1 MSTTVDERV
10 VEMRFD
16 NRQFENNVQTSL
28 STLDKLKR
36 SLNLDGA
43 VKGLEGINAAS
54 KNCDMSGLS
63 SAVQTVQARFSAL
76 EVMAVTA
83 LANITN
89 SVINTGKQMLHSLTI
104 EPIKQGFEEYELKM
118 GSIQT
123 IMMSTGASLE
133 DVNKYLQ
140 ELNTYSD
147 KTIYSFQD
155 MTSNIGKFTNAGVK
169 LEDAVMAIQGI
180 SNEAAVSG
188 ANANEASRA
197 MYNFAQALSAGY
209 VKLIDWKSIENANM
223 ATVEFKTQLLEA
235 AVAAG
240 TVEKTADGMYK
251 VLSKNN
257 QGSTM
262 DETINATKNF
272 NDSLQYQWM
281 TTDVLVNT
289 LRDYAD
295 ETTEIGKK
303 AFAAAQEV
311 KTFSQLM
318 DTLKEAV
325 GSGWANTWEILFGD
339 FNEAKAMW
347 TDASNYFGGI
357 IDAMSDARNS
367 MLQGWKDLGG
377 RTAVIDAIK
386 NAFGALVSVVKP
398 VKDAFREI
406 FPPTTSQ
413 QLYNMTITLKE
424 FTSHLKL
431 SDTASANLKRTFKG
445 IFAVLDIGKQAFSAL
460 FKTITPLFGG
470 FKTLGGGVLGVT
482 GNIGD
487 FLVSVDEFIKKND
500 IFGKSVQGVI
510 DFIGKAV
517 NAFKDFAEEVKD
529 KFDLPD
535 LDTIK
540 ESVKDFLNILK
551 DKIKVPGLELLH
563 SMLERV
569 HVRMSQVGD
578 AAGDMKG
585 GVIIAIG
592 AMGEALSK
600 CKFLQLL
607 QALWNSVKTIV
618 GGIAQVI
625 GGLADTII
633 EKLGNADFS
642 GIIDL
647 LNGLSL
653 GGIAVGLTKFINSLS
668 NPLDSLGDIMEN
680 VTGILDGVRGCFEE
694 YQNQLKAGTLVKIA
708 TAIGILAAS
717 IVAISLVDSD
727 KLAGSLGAIT
737 VMMTELIA
745 AMAVFNKLDG
755 VTGKGTTKLI
765 VFASAVL
772 VLSSAVKKMA
782 SLSWGELARGLVGV
796 GVLLAELDVFMATAK
811 FNKKAMSNA
820 AAMVIFAAAVKVL
833 ASAVNGFSSLSW
845 EEMAKGLLGVGV
857 LLAEVDIFLNTAK
870 FSGKAMST
878 ATGILIMAAALK
890 VLASVCGDFAQ
901 MQWGEIGKGLVAV
914 GALLLEVAAFT
925 KLTGNAKHVIS
936 SGLAL
941 VEIAAAMKIF
951 ASAMSDFARF
961 SWEEIGKGLAA
972 MGGALAEVAIATN
985 LMPKNMVGIGAGL
998 VVVGAALEIVAD
1010 ALGKMG
1016 KFSWEEIAKGL
1027 VAMGGA
1033 LAELSIGLNL
1043 MNGTLA
1049 GSAAMLVAATAL
1061 AVLTPVLSILG
1072 AMSWGGIAKGL
1083 ITIAGAF
1090 TVIGVA
1096 GAALTPLVGTIL
1108 ALSGAF
1114 ALIGVGVV
1122 AIGAGLLAAG
1132 LGLSALAVGFT
1143 AFAAS
1148 LTAGAT
1154 AVVAGLTVIITGVAG
1169 LIPAIVAKI
1178 GEAIVEL
1185 CKVITASAPVI
1196 GETIK
1201 AVVLTL
1207 VDVLVECVPAI
1218 ADGALALIAGVLEA
1232 LVAYTPSIVDSI
1244 FQFLIA
1250 VLDGIEKNLPKL
1262 IQSAINVLMAF
1273 FSGVIDALSGIDVD
1287 VLVKGIAGI
1296 GLLSA
1301 IMVAL
1306 SAVAGLIPGAMAG
1319 VLGMGV
1325 VIAELA
1331 LVLAAVGALAQIPG
1345 LSWLIGEGGKLL
1357 QGIGTAIGQ
1366 FVGGIV
1372 GGFMSGVSSQ
1382 FPQIGT
1388 DLSAF
1393 MTNIQPFIEGA
1404 KSIDASMMEGVKA
1417 LSETILIL
1425 TAADILQG
1433 LTSWFTGGSSLS
1445 DFAEELV
1452 PFGAAMKSYSNAISG
1467 INPEIVTASATAA
1480 KALAEMASNLPNSG
1494 GVVGWFMG
1502 ENDMDQFAAGLVPFG
1517 EAMKAYGEAVSGIDA
1532 ASIESSAIA
1541 GQALT
1546 ELANTVPNT
1555 GGVVGWFAGN
1565 NDLGDFAEQIIPFGE
1580 AMKLYGDSVAGIN
1593 SESIQA
1599 SSIAGKALTELAN
1612 TVPNTG
1618 GVVSWFTGNNDLDTF
1633 GEQIVPFGEAMKAY
1647 GDAVA
1652 GIDGEAVT
1660 ASATA
1665 GLALTELANTVPNT
1679 GGVVSWFTGNN
1690 DLDTFGEQIV
1700 VFGAAMKKYGDVVAG
1715 IDAAAV
1721 TASTTAGLALVE
1733 LSNGLD
1739 NSGGV
1744 VSWFTGDN
1752 DLADFAKG
1760 IIPFGEAMKSY
1771 SDAVSGINP
1780 SAVTASAVAAQSLA
1794 TLEGNLPAIGGL
1806 SEIMNGGNSLAGFAK
1821 ELIPFGEAMKLYS
1834 DAVIGV
1840 NPVAVTASAL
1850 AAQSLA
1856 RLEENLPDIGGLSEI
1871 FTGGNSLAEFAKE
1884 LIPFGGAMKSY
1895 SDAVSGINP
1904 GAVTASATAAQSL
1917 SELEANLPDVG
1928 GIAGWFVGDTDLGEF
1943 AERLIPFGE
1952 AMLSY
1957 SNAINGINPE
1967 AVTASATAAQALAT
1981 LEANLPKTGGVISW
1995 FAGDNDLESF
2005 AKGITPFGEGM
2016 KEYSLAVTGINAD
2029 AVVNSAT
2036 AGSALIELAK
2046 TLPTTGGI
2054 IGWFTGEN
2062 DLASFAKG
2070 IVPFGEA
2077 MKEYSLAVTGI
2088 NADAVINSATA
2099 GKALIELAKTV
2110 PNTGGVVSWFTGGK
2124 DMGQF
2129 SEQLMPFGKAM
2140 KAYSD
2145 SISGIDVE
2153 AVTNSATAGKALVEL
2168 ANTLPNTGG
2177 VVSWF
2182 TGSNDIGAF
2191 GESLI
2196 LFGKNFAQYSDY
2208 MKNVDAGIVTATTN
2222 AASSIVELQK
2232 SLPEE
2237 GGWFSKDV
2245 SLADFGKD
2253 MSSFGSYFSSYYA
2266 YISSVDTG
2274 ILSSVITQT
2283 NRLVE
2288 MAKGMVGLDVSG
2300 MTSFSSALTKLGET
2314 GVTGFINAFNNAE
2327 SKVKAA
2333 ASNMLTA
2340 FINGANAKKTDTT
2353 TTFTNIVQ
2361 AVLTAIK
2368 AKQPEFQTVGSTL
2381 MVKFIAG
2388 VKSQDNNARTTFTT
2402 IISGCLTA
2410 IKNKY
2415 AEFQTVGTQTMI
2427 KFIAGVRSQDNNART
2442 TYTNIM
2448 NGCLTAIKNK
2458 YTEFQTVGTQ
2468 TMIKFIAGVK
2478 SKDNEAR
2485 TTFTTIISGCLTAIK
2500 IKYAE
2505 FEAVGRG
2512 CMEKLI
2518 SGVKSKDANVKDS
2531 FTSSLNN
2538 AVNAVKGYRDQFYSA
2553 GSYLVDGFAAGI
2565 SENTYKAEAKA
2576 RAMASAA
2583 ARAAEKELDEHSPS
2597 KVGYRIGDFFG
2608 VAFVNAI
2615 GDYEDEAYDVSSD
2628 MANAAKTG
2636 LGNAISKIRDFITNG
2651 IDAEPTIRPVLDLSN
2666 VESRISKLNT
2676 MLSRTQALSISASIN
2691 KDRASEIQNGGGKP
2705 NTNSTFTF
2713 TQNNYSPK
2721 SLSRV
2726 ELYRQTN
2733 NQFSAFERMV
2743 KA

>member
-1 MSTTVDERV
+1 MSSTIDERV

-16 NRQFENNVQTSL
+16 NRQFESNVQTSL

-43 VKGLEGINAAS
+43 TKGLEGISAAS

-89 SVINTGKQMLHSLTI
+89 SVINTGKQMLSSLTI
-104 EPIKQGFEEYELKM
+104 EPIKDGFAEYELKM

-123 IMMSTGASLE
+123 IMMSTGASLQ
-133 DVNKYLQ
+133 DVNKYLN
-140 ELNTYSD
+140 ELNTYAD
-147 KTIYSFQD
+147 RTIYSFAD

-240 TVEKTADGMYK
+240 TVEKTTDGMYR
-251 VLSKNN
+251 VLTENN

-262 DETINATKNF
+262 DEAIDATKNF

-295 ETTEIGKK
+295 ETTDIGKK

-311 KTFSQLM
+311 KTFTQLM

-325 GSGWANTWEILFGD
+325 GSGWAMTWEILFGD

-347 TDASNYFGGI
+347 TDASNYFGGM

-406 FPPTTSQ
+406 FPPMTSQ
-413 QLYNMTITLKE
+413 QLYNMTVALKE

-431 SDTASANLKRTFKG
+431 SDTASANLKKTFKG

-460 FKTITPLFGG
+460 FKAIVPLFGG

-482 GNIGD
+482 GSIGD
-487 FLVSVDEFIKKND
+487 FLVSIDEFIKKND

-510 DFIGKAV
+510 DFVGKAA
-517 NAFKDFAEEVKD
+517 NAFKDFAKEVKD

-540 ESVKDFLNILK
+540 KSVTDFLNTLK
-551 DKIKVPGLELLH
+551 EKVKIPGLELLH

-607 QALWNSVKTIV
+607 QALWNGVKTIV

-694 YQNQLKAGTLVKIA
+694 YQNQLKAGTLIKIA

-737 VMMTELIA
+737 VMMTELIV
-745 AMAVFNKLDG
+745 AMAAFNKLGG
-755 VTGKGTTKLI
+755 VSGKGATKLV
-765 VFASAVL
+765 VFAGAVL

-796 GVLLAELDVFMATAK
+796 GVLLAELDVFMATSK

-820 AAMVIFAAAVKVL
+820 TAMVIFAAAIKVM
-833 ASAVNGFSSLSW
+833 ASAVKDLSSLGW

-878 ATGILIMAAALK
+878 ATGMLVMAAALK
-890 VLASVCGDFAQ
+890 VLASVCGDFAK
-901 MQWGEIGKGLVAV
+901 MQWGEIGKGLTAV
-914 GALLLEVAAFT
+914 GALLLEVVAFT
-925 KLTGNAKHVIS
+925 KLTGNTKHVIS

-951 ASAMSDFARF
+951 ASAMGDFARF
-961 SWEEIGKGLAA
+961 SWQEIAKGLVA
-972 MGGALAEVAIATN
+972 MGGALAEVAIAAN

-1016 KFSWEEIAKGL
+1016 KLSWEEVAKGL

-1033 LAELSIGLNL
+1033 LAELAIGLNL

-1049 GSAAMLVAATAL
+1049 GSAALLVAAAAL
-1061 AVLTPVLSILG
+1061 AVLAPVLSVLG

-1096 GAALTPLVGTIL
+1096 GGVLTPLVGTIL

-1178 GEAIVEL
+1178 GEAIVEF

-1232 LVAYTPSIVDSI
+1232 LVTYTPSIVDSI

-1250 VLDGIEKNLPKL
+1250 VLDGIEKNLPAL

-1273 FSGVIDALSGIDVD
+1273 FSGVVDALSGIDVD

-1382 FPQIGT
+1382 FPQIGS

-1393 MTNIQPFIEGA
+1393 MMNIQPFIEGA

-1417 LSETILIL
+1417 LGETILIL

-1452 PFGAAMKSYSNAISG
+1452 PFGTAMKAYSNAISG
-1467 INPEIVTASATAA
+1467 INPETVTASATAA

-1494 GVVGWFMG
+1494 GVVGWFTG
-1502 ENDMDQFAAGLVPFG
+1502 ENDMDEFAAQLVPFG
-1517 EAMKAYGEAVSGIDA
+1517 EAMKAYGEAVSGIDG

-1546 ELANTVPNT
+1546 ELAHTVPNT
-1555 GGVVGWFAGN
+1555 GGVVSWFAGN
-1565 NDLGDFAEQIIPFGE
+1565 NDLGDFAEQLVPFGE

-1599 SSIAGKALTELAN
+1599 STIAGQALTELAN

-1618 GVVSWFTGNNDLDTF
+1618 GVVSWFTGN
-1633 GEQIVPFGEAMKAY
+1633 
-1647 GDAVA
+1647 
-1652 GIDGEAVT
+1652 
-1660 ASATA
+1660 
-1665 GLALTELANTVPNT
+1665 
-1679 GGVVSWFTGNN
+1679 
-1690 DLDTFGEQIV
+1690 
-1700 VFGAAMKKYGDVVAG
+1700 
-1715 IDAAAV
+1715 
-1721 TASTTAGLALVE
+1721 
-1733 LSNGLD
+1733 
-1739 NSGGV
+1739 
-1744 VSWFTGDN
+1744 
-1752 DLADFAKG
+1752 
-1760 IIPFGEAMKSY
+1760 
-1771 SDAVSGINP
+1771 
-1780 SAVTASAVAAQSLA
+1780 
-1794 TLEGNLPAIGGL
+1794 
-1806 SEIMNGGNSLAGFAK
+1806 
-1821 ELIPFGEAMKLYS
+1821 
-1834 DAVIGV
+1834 
-1840 NPVAVTASAL
+1840 
-1850 AAQSLA
+1850 
-1856 RLEENLPDIGGLSEI
+1856 
-1871 FTGGNSLAEFAKE
+1871 
-1884 LIPFGGAMKSY
+1884 
-1895 SDAVSGINP
+1895 
-1904 GAVTASATAAQSL
+1904 
-1917 SELEANLPDVG
+1917 
-1928 GIAGWFVGDTDLGEF
+1928 
-1943 AERLIPFGE
+1943 
-1952 AMLSY
+1952 
-1957 SNAINGINPE
+1957 
-1967 AVTASATAAQALAT
+1967 
-1981 LEANLPKTGGVISW
+1981 
-1995 FAGDNDLESF
+1995 
-2005 AKGITPFGEGM
+2005 
-2016 KEYSLAVTGINAD
+2016 
-2029 AVVNSAT
+2029 
-2036 AGSALIELAK
+2036 
-2046 TLPTTGGI
+2046 
-2054 IGWFTGEN
+2054 
-2062 DLASFAKG
+2062 
-2070 IVPFGEA
+2070 
-2077 MKEYSLAVTGI
+2077 
-2088 NADAVINSATA
+2088 
-2099 GKALIELAKTV
+2099 
-2110 PNTGGVVSWFTGGK
+2110 
-2124 DMGQF
+2124 
-2129 SEQLMPFGKAM
+2129 
-2140 KAYSD
+2140 
-2145 SISGIDVE
+2145 
-2153 AVTNSATAGKALVEL
+2153 
-2168 ANTLPNTGG
+2168 
-2177 VVSWF
+2177 
-2182 TGSNDIGAF
+2182 NDIGAF

-2266 YISSVDTG
+2266 YISGVDTG

-2300 MTSFSSALTKLGET
+2300 MTSFSSALAKLGET

-2340 FINGANAKKTDTT
+2340 FINGANAKKADAT

-2368 AKQPEFQTVGSTL
+2368 AKQSEFQTVGSTL

-2415 AEFQTVGTQTMI
+2415 TEFQTVGTQTMI
-2427 KFIAGVRSQDNNART
+2427 KFIAGVKSQDNNART

-2468 TMIKFIAGVK
+2468 TMVKFIAGVK

-2485 TTFTTIISGCLTAIK
+2485 NTFTTIISGCLTAIK
-2500 IKYAE
+2500 NKYSE
-2505 FEAVGRG
+2505 FETVGKG

-2518 SGVKSKDANVKDS
+2518 SGVKSKDADVKSS
-2531 FTSSLNN
+2531 FTSSLGN
-2538 AVNAVKGYRDQFYSA
+2538 AVSAVKDYRDQFYSA

-2565 SENTYKAEAKA
+2565 SENAYKASAKA
-2576 RAMASAA
+2576 KAMAAA
-2583 ARAAEKELDEHSPS
+2583 AAEAAKKELDEHSPS
-2597 KVGYRIGDFFG
+2597 KVGYQIGDYFG

-2615 GDYEDEAYDVSSD
+2615 GDYEDKAYKTSSD
-2628 MANAAKTG
+2628 MANAAKSG
-2636 LGNAISKIRDFITNG
+2636 LSNAISKVKDFITNG

-2676 MLSRTQALSISASIN
+2676 MLSRTQALSISASMN
-2691 KDRASEIQNGGGKP
+2691 RDYAPEIQNGGGKP
-2705 NTNSTFTF
+2705 NTSSTFTF

>member
-1 MSTTVDERV
+1 MSSTIDERV

-16 NRQFENNVQTSL
+16 NRQFESNVQTSL

-43 VKGLEGINAAS
+43 TKGLEGISAAS

-89 SVINTGKQMLHSLTI
+89 SVINTGKQMLSSLTI
-104 EPIKQGFEEYELKM
+104 EPIKDGFAEYELKM

-123 IMMSTGASLE
+123 IMMSTGASLQ
-133 DVNKYLQ
+133 DVNKYLN
-140 ELNTYSD
+140 ELNTYAD
-147 KTIYSFQD
+147 RTIYSFAD

-240 TVEKTADGMYK
+240 TVEKTTDGMYR
-251 VLSKNN
+251 VLTENN

-262 DETINATKNF
+262 DEAIDATKNF

-295 ETTEIGKK
+295 ETTDIGKK

-311 KTFSQLM
+311 KTFTQLM

-325 GSGWANTWEILFGD
+325 GSGWAMTWEILFGD

-347 TDASNYFGGI
+347 TDASNYFGGM

-406 FPPTTSQ
+406 FPPMTSQ
-413 QLYNMTITLKE
+413 QLYNMTVALKE

-431 SDTASANLKRTFKG
+431 SDTASANLKKTFKG

-460 FKTITPLFGG
+460 FKAIVPLFGG

-482 GNIGD
+482 GSIGD
-487 FLVSVDEFIKKND
+487 FLVSIDEFIKKND

-510 DFIGKAV
+510 DFVGKAA
-517 NAFKDFAEEVKD
+517 NAFKDFAKEVKD

-540 ESVKDFLNILK
+540 KSVTDFLNTLK
-551 DKIKVPGLELLH
+551 EKVKIPGLELLH

-607 QALWNSVKTIV
+607 QALWNGVKTIV

-694 YQNQLKAGTLVKIA
+694 YQNQLKAGTLIKIA

-717 IVAISLVDSD
+717 IVAISLVDSY

-737 VMMTELIA
+737 VMMTELIV
-745 AMAVFNKLDG
+745 AMAAFNKLGG
-755 VTGKGTTKLI
+755 VSGKGATKLV
-765 VFASAVL
+765 VFAGAVL

-796 GVLLAELDVFMATAK
+796 GVLLAELDVFMATSK

-820 AAMVIFAAAVKVL
+820 TAMVIFAAAIKVM
-833 ASAVNGFSSLSW
+833 ASAVKDLSSLGW

-878 ATGILIMAAALK
+878 ATGMLVMAAALK
-890 VLASVCGDFAQ
+890 VLASVCGDFAK
-901 MQWGEIGKGLVAV
+901 MQWGEIGKGLTAV

-925 KLTGNAKHVIS
+925 KLTGNTKHVIS

-951 ASAMSDFARF
+951 ASAMGDFARF
-961 SWEEIGKGLAA
+961 SWQEIAKGLVA
-972 MGGALAEVAIATN
+972 MGGALAEVAIAAN

-1016 KFSWEEIAKGL
+1016 KLSWEEVAKGL

-1033 LAELSIGLNL
+1033 LAELAIGLNL

-1049 GSAAMLVAATAL
+1049 GSAALLVAAAAL
-1061 AVLTPVLSILG
+1061 AVLAPVLSVLG

-1096 GAALTPLVGTIL
+1096 GGVLTPLVGTIL

-1178 GEAIVEL
+1178 GEAIVEF

-1232 LVAYTPSIVDSI
+1232 LVTYTPSIVDSI

-1250 VLDGIEKNLPKL
+1250 VLDGIEKNLPAL

-1273 FSGVIDALSGIDVD
+1273 FSGVVDALSGIDVD

-1382 FPQIGT
+1382 FPQIGS

-1393 MTNIQPFIEGA
+1393 MMNIQPFIEGA

-1417 LSETILIL
+1417 LGETILIL

-1452 PFGAAMKSYSNAISG
+1452 PFGTAMKAYSNAISG
-1467 INPEIVTASATAA
+1467 INPETVTASATAA

-1494 GVVGWFMG
+1494 GVVGWFTG
-1502 ENDMDQFAAGLVPFG
+1502 ENDMDEFAAQLVPFG
-1517 EAMKAYGEAVSGIDA
+1517 EAMKAYGEAVSGIDG

-1546 ELANTVPNT
+1546 ELAHTVPNT
-1555 GGVVGWFAGN
+1555 GGVVSWFAGN
-1565 NDLGDFAEQIIPFGE
+1565 NDLGDFAEQ
-1580 AMKLYGDSVAGIN
+1580 
-1593 SESIQA
+1593 
-1599 SSIAGKALTELAN
+1599 
-1612 TVPNTG
+1612 
-1618 GVVSWFTGNNDLDTF
+1618 
-1633 GEQIVPFGEAMKAY
+1633 
-1647 GDAVA
+1647 
-1652 GIDGEAVT
+1652 
-1660 ASATA
+1660 
-1665 GLALTELANTVPNT
+1665 
-1679 GGVVSWFTGNN
+1679 
-1690 DLDTFGEQIV
+1690 
-1700 VFGAAMKKYGDVVAG
+1700 
-1715 IDAAAV
+1715 
-1721 TASTTAGLALVE
+1721 LV
-1733 LSNGLD
+1733 
-1739 NSGGV
+1739 
-1744 VSWFTGDN
+1744 
-1752 DLADFAKG
+1752 
-1760 IIPFGEAMKSY
+1760 
-1771 SDAVSGINP
+1771 
-1780 SAVTASAVAAQSLA
+1780 
-1794 TLEGNLPAIGGL
+1794 
-1806 SEIMNGGNSLAGFAK
+1806 
-1821 ELIPFGEAMKLYS
+1821 PFGEAMKLYS
-1834 DAVIGV
+1834 DA
-1840 NPVAVTASAL
+1840 
-1850 AAQSLA
+1850 
-1856 RLEENLPDIGGLSEI
+1856 
-1871 FTGGNSLAEFAKE
+1871 
-1884 LIPFGGAMKSY
+1884 
-1895 SDAVSGINP
+1895 
-1904 GAVTASATAAQSL
+1904 
-1917 SELEANLPDVG
+1917 
-1928 GIAGWFVGDTDLGEF
+1928 
-1943 AERLIPFGE
+1943 
-1952 AMLSY
+1952 
-1957 SNAINGINPE
+1957 
-1967 AVTASATAAQALAT
+1967 
-1981 LEANLPKTGGVISW
+1981 
-1995 FAGDNDLESF
+1995 
-2005 AKGITPFGEGM
+2005 
-2016 KEYSLAVTGINAD
+2016 
-2029 AVVNSAT
+2029 
-2036 AGSALIELAK
+2036 
-2046 TLPTTGGI
+2046 
-2054 IGWFTGEN
+2054 
-2062 DLASFAKG
+2062 
-2070 IVPFGEA
+2070 
-2077 MKEYSLAVTGI
+2077 
-2088 NADAVINSATA
+2088 
-2099 GKALIELAKTV
+2099 
-2110 PNTGGVVSWFTGGK
+2110 
-2124 DMGQF
+2124 
-2129 SEQLMPFGKAM
+2129 
-2140 KAYSD
+2140 
-2145 SISGIDVE
+2145 ISGIDVE
-2153 AVTNSATAGKALVEL
+2153 AITNSATAGKALVEL

-2266 YISSVDTG
+2266 YISGVDTG

-2300 MTSFSSALTKLGET
+2300 MTSFSSALAKLGET

-2340 FINGANAKKTDTT
+2340 FINGANAKKADAT

-2368 AKQPEFQTVGSTL
+2368 AKQSEFQTVGSTL

-2415 AEFQTVGTQTMI
+2415 TEFQTVGTQTMI
-2427 KFIAGVRSQDNNART
+2427 KFIAGVKSQDNNART

-2468 TMIKFIAGVK
+2468 TMVKFIAGVK

-2485 TTFTTIISGCLTAIK
+2485 NTFTTIISGCLTAIK
-2500 IKYAE
+2500 NKYSE
-2505 FEAVGRG
+2505 FETVGKG

-2518 SGVKSKDANVKDS
+2518 SGVKSKDADVKSS
-2531 FTSSLNN
+2531 FTSSLGN
-2538 AVNAVKGYRDQFYSA
+2538 AVSAVKDYRDQFYSA

-2565 SENTYKAEAKA
+2565 SENAYKASAKA
-2576 RAMASAA
+2576 KAMAAA
-2583 ARAAEKELDEHSPS
+2583 AAEAAKKELDEHSPS
-2597 KVGYRIGDFFG
+2597 KVGYQIGDYFG

-2615 GDYEDEAYDVSSD
+2615 GDYEDKTYKTSSD
-2628 MANAAKTG
+2628 MANAAKSG
-2636 LGNAISKIRDFITNG
+2636 LSNAISKVKDFITNG

-2676 MLSRTQALSISASIN
+2676 MLSRTQALSISASMN
-2691 KDRASEIQNGGGKP
+2691 RDYAPEIQNGGGKP
-2705 NTNSTFTF
+2705 NTSSTFTF

>member
-1 MSTTVDERV
+1 MSSTIDERV

-16 NRQFENNVQTSL
+16 NRQFESNVQTSL

-104 EPIKQGFEEYELKM
+104 EPIKDGFAEYELKM

-133 DVNKYLQ
+133 DVNKYLN
-140 ELNTYSD
+140 ELNTYAD
-147 KTIYSFQD
+147 RTIYSFAD

-240 TVEKTADGMYK
+240 TVEKTTDGMYR
-251 VLSKNN
+251 VLTENN

-262 DETINATKNF
+262 DEAIDATKNF

-295 ETTEIGKK
+295 ETTDIGKK

-311 KTFSQLM
+311 KTFTQLM

-325 GSGWANTWEILFGD
+325 GSGWAMTWEILFGD

-347 TDASNYFGGI
+347 TDASNYFGGM

-377 RTAVIDAIK
+377 RTAVIDAVK
-386 NAFGALVSVVKP
+386 NGFGALVSVVKP

-413 QLYNMTITLKE
+413 QLYNMTIALRE

-460 FKTITPLFGG
+460 FKAVTPLFGG
-470 FKTLGGGVLGVT
+470 FKTLGGGVLSVT

-487 FLVSVDEFIKKND
+487 FLVSIDEFVKKND

-510 DFIGKAV
+510 DFVGKAA
-517 NAFKDFAEEVKD
+517 NAFKDFAKEVKD
-529 KFDLPD
+529 KFNLPD
-535 LDTIK
+535 LDAIK
-540 ESVKDFLNILK
+540 KSVTDFLNTLK
-551 DKIKVPGLELLH
+551 EKIKIPGLELLH
-563 SMLERV
+563 SMLERI
-569 HVRMSQVGD
+569 HIRMSQVGE

-607 QALWNSVKTIV
+607 QALWNGVKTIV

-653 GGIAVGLTKFINSLS
+653 GSIAVGLTKFINSLS

-694 YQNQLKAGTLVKIA
+694 YQNQLKAGTLIKIA

-727 KLAGSLGAIT
+727 KLTGSLGAIA

-745 AMAVFNKLDG
+745 AMAAFNKLGG
-755 VTGKGTTKLI
+755 VSGKGATKLV
-765 VFASAVL
+765 VFAGAVL

-782 SLSWGELARGLVGV
+782 SLSWSELARGLVGV

-820 AAMVIFAAAVKVL
+820 TAMVIFAAAIKVL
-833 ASAVNGFSSLSW
+833 ASAVKSLSGLSW
-845 EEMAKGLLGVGV
+845 EDMAKGLLGVGV
-857 LLAEVDIFLNTAK
+857 LLAEVDVFLNTAK

-878 ATGILIMAAALK
+878 ATGMLIMSAALK

-901 MQWGEIGKGLVAV
+901 MQWGEIGKGLTAV

-951 ASAMSDFARF
+951 ASAMGDFARF
-961 SWEEIGKGLAA
+961 SWQEIAKGLVA

-985 LMPKNMVGIGAGL
+985 LMPKNMVGIGTGL
-998 VVVGAALEIVAD
+998 IVVGAALEIIAD

-1033 LAELSIGLNL
+1033 LAELAIGLNL
-1043 MNGTLA
+1043 MKGTLA

-1061 AVLTPVLSILG
+1061 AVLTPVLSVLG

-1090 TVIGVA
+1090 TVLGVA
-1096 GAALTPLVGTIL
+1096 GSVLTPLVGTIL

-1169 LIPAIVAKI
+1169 LIPAIVAKV

-1218 ADGALALIAGVLEA
+1218 ADGALTLIAGVLEA

-1250 VLDGIEKNLPKL
+1250 ILDGIERNLPKL

-1306 SAVAGLIPGAMAG
+1306 GAVAGLIPQAMAG

-1382 FPQIGT
+1382 FPQIGS
-1388 DLSAF
+1388 DLSGF
-1393 MTNIQPFIEGA
+1393 MMNIQPFIEGA
-1404 KSIDASMMEGVKA
+1404 KAIDASMMEGVKA

-1452 PFGAAMKSYSNAISG
+1452 PFGTAMKAYSNAISG
-1467 INPEIVTASATAA
+1467 INPETVTASATAA

-1502 ENDMDQFAAGLVPFG
+1502 ENDMDQFAAQLVPFG
-1517 EAMKAYGEAVSGIDA
+1517 EAMKAYGEAVSGIDG

-1565 NDLGDFAEQIIPFGE
+1565 NDLGDFAEQLVPFGE

-1599 SSIAGKALTELAN
+1599 STIAGKALTELAN

-1679 GGVVSWFTGNN
+1679 GGVVGWFAGNN

-1700 VFGAAMKKYGDVVAG
+1700 VFGAAMKKYGDAVAG
-1715 IDAAAV
+1715 IDAEAV
-1721 TASTTAGLALVE
+1721 TASATAGLALAE

-1744 VSWFTGDN
+1744 VSWFAGDN
-1752 DLADFAKG
+1752 DLASFAKS

-1780 SAVTASAVAAQSLA
+1780 SAVTASATAAQSLA

-1806 SEIMNGGNSLAGFAK
+1806 SEIMNGGNSLASFAR

-1840 NPVAVTASAL
+1840 NPS
-1850 AAQSLA
+1850 
-1856 RLEENLPDIGGLSEI
+1856 
-1871 FTGGNSLAEFAKE
+1871 
-1884 LIPFGGAMKSY
+1884 
-1895 SDAVSGINP
+1895 
-1904 GAVTASATAAQSL
+1904 AVTASATAAQSL

-1928 GIAGWFVGDTDLGEF
+1928 GISGWITGDTDLGEF

-1967 AVTASATAAQALAT
+1967 AVTASATAAQALAA
-1981 LEANLPKTGGVISW
+1981 LEANLPKTGGVVSW

-2005 AKGITPFGEGM
+2005 AKGITPFGEAM
-2016 KEYSLAVTGINAD
+2016 KSYSLAVTGINAD
-2029 AVVNSAT
+2029 AVVNSTT
-2036 AGSALIELAK
+2036 AGLALIELAK
-2046 TLPTTGGI
+2046 TLPTTGGVV
-2054 IGWFTGEN
+2054 GWFTGEN
-2062 DLASFAKG
+2062 DLASFASG

-2088 NADAVINSATA
+2088 NSDAVINSTTA
-2099 GKALIELAKTV
+2099 GKALIELANTV
-2110 PNTGGVVSWFTGGK
+2110 PNTGGVVGWFTGGK
-2124 DMGQF
+2124 DMSQF
-2129 SEQLMPFGKAM
+2129 GEQLTPFGEAM
-2140 KAYSD
+2140 KSYSD
-2145 SISGIDVE
+2145 AISGIDVE
-2153 AVTNSATAGKALVEL
+2153 AITNSATAGKALVEL

-2266 YISSVDTG
+2266 YISGVDTG
-2274 ILSSVITQT
+2274 VLSSVITQT

-2340 FINGANAKKTDTT
+2340 FINGANAKKSDTT

-2388 VKSQDNNARTTFTT
+2388 VKSQDNNARTT
-2402 IISGCLTA
+2402 
-2410 IKNKY
+2410 
-2415 AEFQTVGTQTMI
+2415 
-2427 KFIAGVRSQDNNART
+2427 
-2442 TYTNIM
+2442 YTNIM

-2468 TMIKFIAGVK
+2468 TMVKFIAGVK

-2500 IKYAE
+2500 NKYAE

-2531 FTSSLNN
+2531 FTSSLSN

-2553 GSYLVDGFAAGI
+2553 GSYLVDGFASGI
-2565 SENTYKAEAKA
+2565 SENAYKAEAKA
-2576 RAMASAA
+2576 RAMAAAA

-2597 KVGYRIGDFFG
+2597 KVGYRIGDYFG

-2615 GDYEDEAYDVSSD
+2615 GDYEDKAYDVSSD
-2628 MANAAKTG
+2628 MATAAKTG
-2636 LGNAISKIRDFITNG
+2636 LGNAISKIKDFITNG

-2666 VESRISKLNT
+2666 VESRIGKLNT
-2676 MLSRTQALSISASIN
+2676 MLSRTQALSISASMN
-2691 KDRASEIQNGGGKP
+2691 KDRTSEIQNGGGKP

>member
-1 MSTTVDERV
+1 MSSTIDERV

-16 NRQFENNVQTSL
+16 NRQFESNVQTSL

-104 EPIKQGFEEYELKM
+104 EPIKDGFAEYELKM

-133 DVNKYLQ
+133 DVNKYLN
-140 ELNTYSD
+140 ELNTYAD
-147 KTIYSFQD
+147 RTIYSFAD

-240 TVEKTADGMYK
+240 TVEKTTDGMYR
-251 VLSKNN
+251 VLTENN

-262 DETINATKNF
+262 DEAIDATKNF

-295 ETTEIGKK
+295 ETTDIGKK

-311 KTFSQLM
+311 KTFTQLM

-325 GSGWANTWEILFGD
+325 GSGWAMTWEILFGD

-347 TDASNYFGGI
+347 TDASNYFGGM
-357 IDAMSDARNS
+357 IDSMSDARNS

-377 RTAVIDAIK
+377 RTAVIDAVK
-386 NAFGALVSVVKP
+386 NGFGALVSVVKP

-413 QLYNMTITLKE
+413 QLYNMTIALRE

-460 FKTITPLFGG
+460 FKAVTPLFGG
-470 FKTLGGGVLGVT
+470 FKTLGGGVLSVT

-487 FLVSVDEFIKKND
+487 FLVSIDEFVKKND

-510 DFIGKAV
+510 DFVGKAA
-517 NAFKDFAEEVKD
+517 NAFKDFAKEVKD
-529 KFDLPD
+529 KFNLPD
-535 LDTIK
+535 LDAIK
-540 ESVKDFLNILK
+540 KSVTDFLNTLK
-551 DKIKVPGLELLH
+551 EKIKIPGLELLH
-563 SMLERV
+563 SMLERI
-569 HVRMSQVGD
+569 HIRMSQVGE

-607 QALWNSVKTIV
+607 QALWNGVKTIV

-653 GGIAVGLTKFINSLS
+653 GSIAVGLTKFINSLS

-694 YQNQLKAGTLVKIA
+694 YQNQLKAGTLIKIA

-727 KLAGSLGAIT
+727 KLTGSLGAIA

-745 AMAVFNKLDG
+745 AMAAFNKLGG
-755 VTGKGTTKLI
+755 VSGKGATKLV
-765 VFASAVL
+765 VFAGAVL

-782 SLSWGELARGLVGV
+782 SLSWSELARGLVGV

-820 AAMVIFAAAVKVL
+820 TAMVIFAAAIKVL
-833 ASAVNGFSSLSW
+833 ASAVKSLSGLSW
-845 EEMAKGLLGVGV
+845 EDMAKGLLGVGV
-857 LLAEVDIFLNTAK
+857 LLAEVDVFLNTAK

-878 ATGILIMAAALK
+878 ATGMLIMSAALK

-901 MQWGEIGKGLVAV
+901 MQWGEIGKGLTAV

-951 ASAMSDFARF
+951 ASAMGDFARF
-961 SWEEIGKGLAA
+961 SWQEIAKGLVA

-985 LMPKNMVGIGAGL
+985 LMPKNMVGIGTGL
-998 VVVGAALEIVAD
+998 IVVGAALEIIAD

-1033 LAELSIGLNL
+1033 LAELAIGLNL
-1043 MNGTLA
+1043 MKGTLA

-1061 AVLTPVLSILG
+1061 AVLTPVLSVLG

-1090 TVIGVA
+1090 TVLGVA
-1096 GAALTPLVGTIL
+1096 GSVLTPLVGTIL

-1169 LIPAIVAKI
+1169 LIPAIVAKV

-1218 ADGALALIAGVLEA
+1218 ADGALTLIAGVLEA

-1250 VLDGIEKNLPKL
+1250 ILDGIERNLPKL

-1306 SAVAGLIPGAMAG
+1306 GAVAGLIPQAMAG

-1382 FPQIGT
+1382 FPQIGS
-1388 DLSAF
+1388 DLSGF
-1393 MTNIQPFIEGA
+1393 MMNIQPFIEGA
-1404 KSIDASMMEGVKA
+1404 KAIDASMMEGVKA

-1452 PFGAAMKSYSNAISG
+1452 PFGTAMKAYSNAISG
-1467 INPEIVTASATAA
+1467 INPETVTASATAA

-1502 ENDMDQFAAGLVPFG
+1502 ENDMDQFAAQLVPFG
-1517 EAMKAYGEAVSGIDA
+1517 EAMKAYGEAVSGIDG

-1565 NDLGDFAEQIIPFGE
+1565 NDLGDFAEQLVPFGE

-1599 SSIAGKALTELAN
+1599 STIAGKALTELAN

-1700 VFGAAMKKYGDVVAG
+1700 VFGAAMKKYGDAVAG
-1715 IDAAAV
+1715 IDAEAV
-1721 TASTTAGLALVE
+1721 TASATAGLALAE

-1744 VSWFTGDN
+1744 VSWFAGDN
-1752 DLADFAKG
+1752 DLASFAKS

-1780 SAVTASAVAAQSLA
+1780 SAVTASATAAQSLA

-1806 SEIMNGGNSLAGFAK
+1806 SEIMNGGNSLASFAR

-1840 NPVAVTASAL
+1840 NPS
-1850 AAQSLA
+1850 
-1856 RLEENLPDIGGLSEI
+1856 
-1871 FTGGNSLAEFAKE
+1871 
-1884 LIPFGGAMKSY
+1884 
-1895 SDAVSGINP
+1895 
-1904 GAVTASATAAQSL
+1904 AVTASATAAQSL

-1928 GIAGWFVGDTDLGEF
+1928 GISGWITGDTDLGEF

-1967 AVTASATAAQALAT
+1967 AVTASATAAQALAA
-1981 LEANLPKTGGVISW
+1981 LEANLPKTGGVVSW

-2005 AKGITPFGEGM
+2005 AKGITPFGEAM
-2016 KEYSLAVTGINAD
+2016 KSYSLAVTGINAD
-2029 AVVNSAT
+2029 AVVNSTT
-2036 AGSALIELAK
+2036 AGLALIELAK
-2046 TLPTTGGI
+2046 TLPTTGGVV
-2054 IGWFTGEN
+2054 GWFTGEN
-2062 DLASFAKG
+2062 DLASFASG

-2088 NADAVINSATA
+2088 NSDAVINSTTA
-2099 GKALIELAKTV
+2099 GKALIELANTV
-2110 PNTGGVVSWFTGGK
+2110 PNTGGVVGWFTGGK
-2124 DMGQF
+2124 DMSQF
-2129 SEQLMPFGKAM
+2129 GEQLTPFGEAM
-2140 KAYSD
+2140 KSYSD
-2145 SISGIDVE
+2145 AISGIDVE
-2153 AVTNSATAGKALVEL
+2153 AITNSATAGKALVEL

-2266 YISSVDTG
+2266 YISGVDTG
-2274 ILSSVITQT
+2274 VLSSVITQT

-2340 FINGANAKKTDTT
+2340 FINGANAKKSDTT

-2388 VKSQDNNARTTFTT
+2388 VKSQDNTARTTFTT

-2410 IKNKY
+2410 IKN
-2415 AEFQTVGTQTMI
+2415 
-2427 KFIAGVRSQDNNART
+2427 
-2442 TYTNIM
+2442 
-2448 NGCLTAIKNK
+2448 
-2458 YTEFQTVGTQ
+2458 
-2468 TMIKFIAGVK
+2468 
-2478 SKDNEAR
+2478 
-2485 TTFTTIISGCLTAIK
+2485 
-2500 IKYAE
+2500 KYAE

-2531 FTSSLNN
+2531 FTSSLSN

-2553 GSYLVDGFAAGI
+2553 GSYLVDGFASGI
-2565 SENTYKAEAKA
+2565 SENAYKAEAKA
-2576 RAMASAA
+2576 RAMAAAA

-2597 KVGYRIGDFFG
+2597 KVGYRIGDYFG

-2615 GDYEDEAYDVSSD
+2615 GDYEDKAYDVSSD
-2628 MANAAKTG
+2628 MATAAKTG
-2636 LGNAISKIRDFITNG
+2636 LGNAISKIKDFITNG

-2666 VESRISKLNT
+2666 VESRIGKLNT
-2676 MLSRTQALSISASIN
+2676 MLSRTQALSISASMN
-2691 KDRASEIQNGGGKP
+2691 KDRTSEIQNGGGKP

>member
-1 MSTTVDERV
+1 MSSTIDERV

-16 NRQFENNVQTSL
+16 NRQFESNVQTSL

-43 VKGLEGINAAS
+43 TKGLEGISAAS

-89 SVINTGKQMLHSLTI
+89 SVINTGKQMLSSLTI
-104 EPIKQGFEEYELKM
+104 EPIKDGFAEYELKM

-123 IMMSTGASLE
+123 IMMSTGASLQ
-133 DVNKYLQ
+133 DVNKYLN
-140 ELNTYSD
+140 ELNTYAD
-147 KTIYSFQD
+147 RTIYSFAD

-240 TVEKTADGMYK
+240 TVEKTTDGMYR
-251 VLSKNN
+251 VLTENN

-262 DETINATKNF
+262 DEAIDATKNF

-295 ETTEIGKK
+295 ETTDIGKK

-311 KTFSQLM
+311 KTFTQLM

-325 GSGWANTWEILFGD
+325 GSGWAMTWEILFGD

-347 TDASNYFGGI
+347 TDASNYFGGM

-406 FPPTTSQ
+406 FPPMTSQ
-413 QLYNMTITLKE
+413 QLYNMTVALKE

-431 SDTASANLKRTFKG
+431 SDTASANLKKTFKG

-460 FKTITPLFGG
+460 FKAIVPLFGG

-482 GNIGD
+482 GSIGD
-487 FLVSVDEFIKKND
+487 FLVSIDEFIKKND

-510 DFIGKAV
+510 DFVGKAA
-517 NAFKDFAEEVKD
+517 NAFKDFAKEVKD

-540 ESVKDFLNILK
+540 KSVTDFLNTLK
-551 DKIKVPGLELLH
+551 EKVKIPGLELLH

-607 QALWNSVKTIV
+607 QALWNGVKTIV

-694 YQNQLKAGTLVKIA
+694 YQNQLKAGTLIKIA

-717 IVAISLVDSD
+717 IVAISLVDSY

-737 VMMTELIA
+737 VMMTELIV
-745 AMAVFNKLDG
+745 AMAAFNKLGG
-755 VTGKGTTKLI
+755 VSGKGATKLV
-765 VFASAVL
+765 VFAGAVL

-796 GVLLAELDVFMATAK
+796 GVLLAELDVFMATSK

-820 AAMVIFAAAVKVL
+820 TAMVIFAAAIKVM
-833 ASAVNGFSSLSW
+833 ASAVKDLSSLGW

-878 ATGILIMAAALK
+878 ATGMLVMAAALK
-890 VLASVCGDFAQ
+890 VLASVCGDFAK
-901 MQWGEIGKGLVAV
+901 MQWGEIGKGLTAV

-925 KLTGNAKHVIS
+925 KLTGNTKHVIS

-951 ASAMSDFARF
+951 ASAMGDFARF
-961 SWEEIGKGLAA
+961 SWQEIAKGLVA
-972 MGGALAEVAIATN
+972 MGGALAEVAIAAN

-1016 KFSWEEIAKGL
+1016 KLSWEEVAKGL

-1033 LAELSIGLNL
+1033 LAELAIGLNL

-1049 GSAAMLVAATAL
+1049 GSAALLVAAAAL
-1061 AVLTPVLSILG
+1061 AVLAPVLSVLG

-1096 GAALTPLVGTIL
+1096 GGVLTPLVGTIL

-1178 GEAIVEL
+1178 GEAIVEF

-1232 LVAYTPSIVDSI
+1232 LVTYTPSIVDSI

-1250 VLDGIEKNLPKL
+1250 VLDGIEKNLPAL

-1273 FSGVIDALSGIDVD
+1273 FSGVVDALSGIDVD

-1382 FPQIGT
+1382 FPQIGS

-1393 MTNIQPFIEGA
+1393 MMNIQPFIEGA

-1417 LSETILIL
+1417 LGETILIL

-1452 PFGAAMKSYSNAISG
+1452 PFGTAMKAYSNAISG
-1467 INPEIVTASATAA
+1467 INPETVTASATAA

-1494 GVVGWFMG
+1494 GVVGWFTG
-1502 ENDMDQFAAGLVPFG
+1502 ENDMDEFAAQLVPFG
-1517 EAMKAYGEAVSGIDA
+1517 EAMKAYGEAVSGIDG

-1546 ELANTVPNT
+1546 ELAHTVPNT
-1555 GGVVGWFAGN
+1555 GGVVSWFAGN
-1565 NDLGDFAEQIIPFGE
+1565 NDLGDFAEQLVPFGE

-1599 SSIAGKALTELAN
+1599 STIAGQALTELAN

-1618 GVVSWFTGNNDLDTF
+1618 GVVSWFTGN
-1633 GEQIVPFGEAMKAY
+1633 
-1647 GDAVA
+1647 
-1652 GIDGEAVT
+1652 
-1660 ASATA
+1660 
-1665 GLALTELANTVPNT
+1665 
-1679 GGVVSWFTGNN
+1679 
-1690 DLDTFGEQIV
+1690 
-1700 VFGAAMKKYGDVVAG
+1700 
-1715 IDAAAV
+1715 
-1721 TASTTAGLALVE
+1721 
-1733 LSNGLD
+1733 
-1739 NSGGV
+1739 
-1744 VSWFTGDN
+1744 
-1752 DLADFAKG
+1752 
-1760 IIPFGEAMKSY
+1760 
-1771 SDAVSGINP
+1771 
-1780 SAVTASAVAAQSLA
+1780 
-1794 TLEGNLPAIGGL
+1794 
-1806 SEIMNGGNSLAGFAK
+1806 
-1821 ELIPFGEAMKLYS
+1821 
-1834 DAVIGV
+1834 
-1840 NPVAVTASAL
+1840 
-1850 AAQSLA
+1850 
-1856 RLEENLPDIGGLSEI
+1856 
-1871 FTGGNSLAEFAKE
+1871 
-1884 LIPFGGAMKSY
+1884 
-1895 SDAVSGINP
+1895 
-1904 GAVTASATAAQSL
+1904 
-1917 SELEANLPDVG
+1917 
-1928 GIAGWFVGDTDLGEF
+1928 
-1943 AERLIPFGE
+1943 
-1952 AMLSY
+1952 
-1957 SNAINGINPE
+1957 
-1967 AVTASATAAQALAT
+1967 
-1981 LEANLPKTGGVISW
+1981 
-1995 FAGDNDLESF
+1995 
-2005 AKGITPFGEGM
+2005 
-2016 KEYSLAVTGINAD
+2016 
-2029 AVVNSAT
+2029 
-2036 AGSALIELAK
+2036 
-2046 TLPTTGGI
+2046 
-2054 IGWFTGEN
+2054 
-2062 DLASFAKG
+2062 
-2070 IVPFGEA
+2070 
-2077 MKEYSLAVTGI
+2077 
-2088 NADAVINSATA
+2088 
-2099 GKALIELAKTV
+2099 
-2110 PNTGGVVSWFTGGK
+2110 
-2124 DMGQF
+2124 
-2129 SEQLMPFGKAM
+2129 
-2140 KAYSD
+2140 
-2145 SISGIDVE
+2145 
-2153 AVTNSATAGKALVEL
+2153 
-2168 ANTLPNTGG
+2168 
-2177 VVSWF
+2177 
-2182 TGSNDIGAF
+2182 NDIGAF

-2266 YISSVDTG
+2266 YISGVDTG

-2300 MTSFSSALTKLGET
+2300 MTSFSSALAKLGET

-2340 FINGANAKKTDTT
+2340 FINGANAKKADAT

-2368 AKQPEFQTVGSTL
+2368 AKQSEFQTVGSTL

-2415 AEFQTVGTQTMI
+2415 TEFQTVGTQTMI
-2427 KFIAGVRSQDNNART
+2427 KFIAGVKSQDNNART

-2468 TMIKFIAGVK
+2468 TMVKFIAGVK

-2485 TTFTTIISGCLTAIK
+2485 NTFTTIISGCLTAIK
-2500 IKYAE
+2500 NKYSE
-2505 FEAVGRG
+2505 FETVGKG

-2518 SGVKSKDANVKDS
+2518 SGVKSKDADVKSS
-2531 FTSSLNN
+2531 FTSSLGN
-2538 AVNAVKGYRDQFYSA
+2538 AVSAVKDYRDQFYSA

-2565 SENTYKAEAKA
+2565 SENAYKASAKA
-2576 RAMASAA
+2576 KAMAAA
-2583 ARAAEKELDEHSPS
+2583 AAEAAKKELDEHSPS
-2597 KVGYRIGDFFG
+2597 KVGYQIGDYFG

-2615 GDYEDEAYDVSSD
+2615 GDYEDKAYKTSSD
-2628 MANAAKTG
+2628 MANAAKSG
-2636 LGNAISKIRDFITNG
+2636 LSNAISKVKDFITNG

-2676 MLSRTQALSISASIN
+2676 MLSRTQALSISASMN
-2691 KDRASEIQNGGGKP
+2691 RDYAPEIQNGGGKP
-2705 NTNSTFTF
+2705 NTSSTFTF